1 MIIDNNNN
9 PWFKAKD
16 IADILEYIDTSQTIR
31 KNIDEDEKLPY
42 YKISKGGVSQ
52 TGMINI
58 KPHTIFINESG
69 LYSLIFNS
77 KKEDAKKFKKW
88 VTSEVLPS
96 IRKTGEYKLKQQ
108 LYEKTEK
115 IEDLNNKIEIMKSDV
130 VPRTQNSKLI
140 NYFILIKLNDNQ
152 CQFTYYVIRCQVAY
166 LKTALNKV
174 KLKHQNC
181 EELLRLYDPNSIN
194 FYNRIK
200 EEFISELKF
209 HGNYFRLHDL
219 KYNEEELLK
228 DIKTKYELRY

>member
-1 MIIDNNNN
+1 
-9 PWFKAKD
+9 
-16 IADILEYIDTSQTIR
+16 
-31 KNIDEDEKLPY
+31 
-42 YKISKGGVSQ
+42 
-52 TGMINI
+52 MINI
-58 KPHTIFINESG
+58 QPHTIFINESG